1 MLSTI
6 AVVLLYEYVPALVVL
21 RLLSNVL
28 NVVNLL
34 PGVRNSQIRKI
45 RIPRQDFNW
54 AVAHGIKT
62 LSRFNL

>member
-34 PGVRNSQIRKI
+34 PGVRNSQIRKM
-45 RIPRQDFNW
+45 
-54 AVAHGIKT
+54 
-62 LSRFNL
+62 